1 MVYVVY
7 NIATS
12 RREHTYDTATV
23 AKRQTT
29 RLNNKAGE
37 VKFAYTN
44 GADYSANVEQMVERT
59 NLMSGKTFKES
70 VNTPWACSPASESYW
85 SS

>member
-1 MVYVVY
+1 MAYIVY

-12 RREHTYDTATV
+12 RIEDTYNNATV

-37 VKFAYTN
+37 VKFAFTD
-44 GADYSANVEQMVERT
+44 GVDYYANKEQLVERT
-59 NLMSGKTFKES
+59 NLMTGKTFVES
-70 VNTPWACSPASESYW
+70 VNTPYYCSPSSESYW
-85 SS
+85 SA